1 MRAGGLRH
9 RIAIERDVGT
19 ESGSVG
25 GRVED
30 WQPVITCRTRSAYK
44 SGREF
49 ETARQISAEI
59 TELLVIRHDPRL
71 EPVSGMQSMR
81 VRFLDH
87 GSTVSILYAA
97 DPTRRR
103 REIHIHT
110 CESH

>member
-1 MRAGGLRH
+1 MM
-9 RIAIERDVGT
+9 
-19 ESGSVG
+19 S
-25 GRVED
+25 
-30 WQPVITCRTRSAYK
+30 CRTRSAYK
-44 SGREF
+44 SGKEF

-71 EPVSGMQSMR
+71 EPMSALQSMR

-87 GSTVSILYAA
+87 ESTASILYAT